1 MSIVDAFNEVG
12 NNFAISSSGIG
23 DALQRSAASLAAAGN
38 TMEESIGLIT
48 AMNSIIQNPETVGTT
63 LKTVTMYLRAAKTE
77 AESAGVEIDGMADS
91 ASSLR
96 EKMKSLTGV
105 DIMVDSNTFK
115 STYQILKEISGV
127 WDKLSDA
134 TQSNV
139 LNLMGGKRNA
149 NAIAAL
155 IQNFEDAEAAMKAAT
170 NSFGSA
176 SAENE
181 KYLDSINGKIA
192 VMKASFEEMS
202 SAVINSGV
210 INFFV
215 ELATVLENAVT
226 WLAKM
231 NLILPALIGAGAGV
245 KGIMG
250 FVGGM
255 KQVSS
260 LFDSFKTSVAS
271 ASDGATALRLLEV
284 GVDGLTPKQKKLV
297 SSLLTSSSA
306 FKMLTAEEQKNALAL
321 LSVESATSA
330 ASGGFKKL
338 MGSMSLTNKIMAI
351 AVIVTSVIGI
361 IKDIKNAAE
370 EAVQNSIEASN
381 ELIDSYSEA
390 QSNFQNNTKSLK
402 SLRSQF
408 DELSKGVD
416 TNGKNV
422 SLTAEQYEEYKSI
435 VDQII
440 QLSPGVVSGYNK
452 EGQALVNYTT
462 LLDDAI
468 AKQDEYLKQD
478 REIYLSGGE
487 ALFEGKANE
496 YSQVLKDFEAAEAKL
511 GQAFNN
517 GTDYSSW
524 KSFFSGATK
533 EQIEAVS
540 EALDGL
546 GIALDSEAVRRMSIS
561 TGVEIGENGLDNLL
575 ILYEK
580 QDEFITLLRNSGQ
593 YAEDEIEQVRSALY
607 GLAEPYSKLKEI
619 NSELADYL
627 MTRAEYAGDGEGW
640 DWYKKLSPDSLE
652 AFRAGLMLVTDAS
665 KSFNEN
671 IEAAKAY
678 GEEFLR
684 VYSTESA
691 QRMVQ
696 LAQGLKDGTV
706 SLDEYNKALNYF
718 SLFSFGQEEV
728 ISSLMTYFEGL
739 SNSVQ
744 VAGESSEEAATKF
757 TGLADSLKQLEK
769 GYNILNTAG
778 SEMANKGG
786 ISADTLKSIADLM
799 EDGEKITDYLTVE
812 DGLLKLDIDKWKT
825 RSELMAQQDIE
836 ALRQQKEEL
845 EELISIRDTLNSSFA
860 TDEVKEEMELLLSG
874 YTGNLDE
881 LDDKLAETT
890 LRIQLYEAALQSA
903 GDVSASISGLKTVV
917 DLMGKVHSEDRDTLS
932 TLEVAAD
939 IAQESGKEITDFL
952 SMFRG
957 ELGLN
962 EDAIVQWATS
972 AINSWQGISGVS
984 EEAKQVL
991 IDLMVAETKASITS
1005 DKVASAHNKV
1015 QEAISGMAEAGE
1027 YVKLTTEAYQSLIET
1042 DARYVNA
1049 VEYQNGVYTLNSE
1062 KHAQVTQ
1069 KILEETRAMAE
1080 EGKQA
1085 ILMSDEYQRLNQQL
1099 QEFGALDSYD
1109 DLQRLLDLK
1118 AQIQGYDVL
1127 ANEIDNATSAYERWL
1142 NRETDNGMDR
1152 FAQAQKAYELINST
1166 LNDSSSDYYG
1176 RIGREEFN
1184 LGVDFILG
1192 ENIELNTPEFE
1203 AAMKKAK
1210 KYLGEG
1216 AEGATAFWD
1225 DLVKAGL
1232 MDKTTGVMDSTIA
1245 EISEKLGISEELVRT
1260 MIDRFN
1266 EYQDESGKIQVVE
1279 PEVKDEETKT
1289 ALQESIETLE
1299 DLREQ
1304 VDTLNETPLN
1314 LSIENEEETT
1324 ASLTALQ
1331 DLFTNISGAVA
1342 TILSDPTSFSLDEL
1356 AAGCTTIQEHLS
1368 TIQSNLDKVN
1378 GSGLKVDGSQSEE
1391 ALKSLDASAATVAEA
1406 FTGILNTLNAIISSR
1421 DALNATGINV
1431 QTGNSSPLLGK
1442 VSDKLSEIINKLA
1455 TIKKNS
1461 NLTVRISEVTTKT
1474 TVGDSGSANASGTAA
1489 VRGTAMASGGKT
1501 LVGELG
1507 METVVDPNK
1516 SQWYTVGENG
1526 AEFVTLPENAIVFNH
1541 KQTKELLDSGHIESR
1556 GEAMALGNLMKLVMV
1571 TDSGTGGSSKK
1582 STSTVKKSDSAS
1594 SSGSKKPTTSTKSS
1608 SKKSSSKKS
1617 SSSSS
1622 SKTESQLESLK
1633 KKYEELNKETEHLI
1647 EHQEFLYKQAQNG
1660 LDYSGMEKSL
1670 EEQVVLYKKLMSDS
1684 QAAVK
1689 DMISKGA
1696 KDTDEELQTMEKA
1709 YWDAYDKLYETLDK
1723 INSLYVDALQDKID
1737 NIQKAY
1743 DNLAKAAEDFNSY
1756 GGISVDSF
1764 QELLKNGVQYLS
1776 LLENQN
1782 GQYVINTEGIQKIIA
1797 AQKEQLAVESAVS
1810 YLKQLQTAISDNQS
1824 NAVANLV
1831 DLTNQLSSSTWDAVY
1846 AQAELLRSNL
1856 SDSQYAQVI
1865 ANIDALRAISSS
1877 VITDLS
1883 KNLDDTSST
1892 RKEVVKDQRDAL
1904 EKILE
1909 LTEDL
1914 IKKESEDRIDAINDE
1929 IDAYKK
1935 IIDLKKES
1943 LKTTKEENDYSK
1955 NVAEKTKDIAAL
1967 QTRINQMK
1975 LDDSREAR
1983 AERAK
1988 LEEQLADLQ
1997 GELGDLQ
2004 SDHAYELQ
2012 TDALDKAA
2020 TEYEESR
2027 QQEIEAIEDSIS
2039 SAEKLYQAALVRLE
2053 TGWDTIYQ
2061 ELIDWNTE
2069 AGSSL
2074 NSEITENWEKAIEAV
2089 KLYGSYV
2096 KAVTGL
2102 ESEEDSFDNG
2112 TNASSNVVAEG
2123 NLTPIQPKATTPAQ
2137 SNTAVA
2143 VEPET
2148 SEKTETQA
2156 QPVTKVQVVS
2166 GRWNVRSGP
2175 KTSYK
2180 ILGVAKAGTKLTYRG
2195 KTSGDWYAVTY
2206 NGKNAWIN
2214 KGGSKLIKELPKYHT
2229 GGIVGEGGTDK
2240 DNEVLSVLEK
2250 GEMVLTEKMKKAAY
2264 TLVDFKDYLEKK
2276 LGNAIGSVSLPSPQ
2290 TPSLAGATSITRTG
2304 VDVGSINF
2312 SPSIQVEINHSGT
2325 MSEQNAR
2332 QYGKTIAE
2340 TAVNELYEGFR
2351 RRGIGK
2357 IFGSKPTK

>member
-1 MSIVDAFNEVG
+1 M
-12 NNFAISSSGIG
+12 
-23 DALQRSAASLAAAGN
+23 
-38 TMEESIGLIT
+38 
-48 AMNSIIQNPETVGTT
+48 TT

-77 AESAGVEIDGMADS
+77 AESAGVEVDGMADS
-91 ASSLR
+91 VSSLR
-96 EKMKSLTGV
+96 EKMQSLTGI

-115 STYQILKEISGV
+115 STYQILKEISDV
-127 WDKLSDA
+127 WDKLSDT

-155 IQNFEDAEAAMKAAT
+155 IQNFEDAETAMKAAT

-202 SAVINSGV
+202 SAVISSDLV
-210 INFFV
+210 KFFV
-215 ELATVLENAVT
+215 ELATALENAVT
-226 WLAKM
+226 WLAKV
-231 NLILPALIGAGAGV
+231 NQIVPVLVGIVAGA

-250 FVGGM
+250 LAGGV
-255 KQVSS
+255 KQVSG
-260 LFDSFKTSVAS
+260 LFDSFKTGVVS

-284 GVDGLTPKQKKLV
+284 GVDGLNEKQKKLL
-297 SSLLTSSSA
+297 SSLITSSSA
-306 FKMLTAEEQKNALAL
+306 FKMLTSEEQKAALGL
-321 LSVESATSA
+321 LKVESASDA

-338 MGSMSLTNKIMAI
+338 GTVFKNLWSTNKWLII
-351 AVIVTSVIGI
+351 AEVILVAIGI
-361 IKDIKNAAE
+361 IKTGVEKYKASIQE
-370 EAVQNSIEASN
+370 SIEASN

-416 TNGKNV
+416 ENGKNV
-422 SLTAEQYEEYKSI
+422 SLTAEEYEEYKSV

-452 EGQALVNYTT
+452 EGQALVNYAT

-468 AKQDEYLKQD
+468 AKQEEYLKQD

-487 ALFEGKANE
+487 ALFKGKANE
-496 YSQVLKDFEAAEAKL
+496 YEKVLESLGKAGETLGDSITGGSDFENIWEIFFHAERAQEKIDAWRDAL
-511 GQAFNN
+511 GQIGADLSPNETW
-517 GTDYSSW
+517 GTAYDDLV
-524 KSFFSGATK
+524 T
-533 EQIEAVS
+533 
-540 EALDGL
+540 
-546 GIALDSEAVRRMSIS
+546 
-561 TGVEIGENGLDNLL
+561 
-575 ILYEK
+575 LYEK

-627 MTRAEYAGDGEGW
+627 MTRAEYAGEGEGW
-640 DWYKKLSPDSLE
+640 DWYKELSPDSLE

-671 IEAAKAY
+671 IGAAKAY
-678 GEEFLR
+678 GEEF
-684 VYSTESA
+684 
-691 QRMVQ
+691 VQ
-696 LAQGLKDGTV
+696 AFSDNGIQNLLWLSEGLEKGTLSV
-706 SLDEYNKALNYF
+706 AEYNNVLD
-718 SLFSFGQEEV
+718 LFFGSFEGSEPV
-728 ISSLMTYFEGL
+728 LAGLMTYFTGL
-739 SNSVQ
+739 SNGVQ
-744 VAGESSEEAATKF
+744 VAGESSEEAAVKF

-769 GYNILNTAG
+769 GYNILDAAG

-786 ISADTLKSIADLM
+786 ISVDTLKSISDLM

-825 RSELMAQQDIE
+825 RSELIAQQDISY
-836 ALRQQKEEL
+836 LRQQKDEL
-845 EELISIRDTLNSSFA
+845 EKLIAARNTLALDFWVSDESREAASA
-860 TDEVKEEMELLLSG
+860 TLSG
-874 YTGNLDE
+874 YEGDLDE
-881 LDDKLAETT
+881 LDDKFAEVT
-890 LRIQLYEAALQSA
+890 LQIQLYEAALQSA

-917 DLMGKVHSEDRDTLS
+917 DLMGKIHSEDRDALS

-939 IAQESGKEITDFL
+939 IAQESGKEISEFFDLTTN
-952 SMFRG
+952 
-957 ELGLN
+957 ELKLN
-962 EDAIVQWATS
+962 EEAIVQWATS
-972 AINSWQGISGVS
+972 AINNWQGISGVS
-984 EEAKQVL
+984 EEAKQAL
-991 IDLMVAETKASITS
+991 IDLMVAETKASITAE
-1005 DKVASAHNKV
+1005 KVSSAHNKV
-1015 QEAISGMAEAGE
+1015 QTAISGMAEAGE
-1027 YVKLTTEAYQSLIET
+1027 YVKLTTDAYQSLIET
-1042 DARYVNA
+1042 DARYANA

-1062 KHAQVTQ
+1062 KHAEVTQ

-1080 EGKQA
+1080 QEKQA
-1085 ILMSDEYQRLNQQL
+1085 ILMSEEYKRLNQL
-1099 QEFGALDSYD
+1099 LEDGFLLNIDDS
-1109 DLQRLLDLK
+1109 QRLLDLK
-1118 AQIQGYDVL
+1118 AQIQSYDIL

-1142 NRETDNGMDR
+1142 NRKTDGGMDR
-1152 FAQAQKAYELINST
+1152 FTQAQKAYELINST

-1192 ENIELNTPEFE
+1192 ENIELNTPEFD

-1216 AEGATAFWD
+1216 AEGATEFWN
-1225 DLVKAGL
+1225 DLVGAGL
-1232 MDKTTGVMDSTIA
+1232 MDETTGVMDSTIA
-1245 EISEKLGISEELVRT
+1245 EISKALGISEEMVRT

-1266 EYQDESGKIQVVE
+1266 EYQEESGKIQVVE
-1279 PEVKDEETKT
+1279 PEVETEETKT

-1299 DLREQ
+1299 DLQEQ
-1304 VDTLNETPLN
+1304 VNTLNETPLN

-1391 ALKSLDASAATVAEA
+1391 ALQSLDASAAAVAEA

-1421 DALNATGINV
+1421 DALNETGVNI
-1431 QTGNSSPLLGK
+1431 QTGSSSPLLGK

-1474 TVGDSGSANASGTAA
+1474 TVGGSGSANASGTAA

-1541 KQTKELLDSGHIESR
+1541 KQTKELLYSGHIESR

-1582 STSTVKKSDSAS
+1582 STSTAKKSDSAS

-1689 DMISKGA
+1689 NMISKGA

-1776 LLENQN
+1776 LLKNQN
-1782 GQYVINTEGIQKIIA
+1782 GQYVINTEGIQKMIA

-1824 NAVANLV
+1824 NAIANLV

-1865 ANIDALRAISSS
+1865 ANIDALRAISAS

-1997 GELGDLQ
+1997 DELGELQ
-2004 SDHAYELQ
+2004 SDHAYDMQ

-2137 SNTAVA
+2137 SNTTVA

-2148 SEKTETQA
+2148 SEKTEAQT

-2180 ILGVAKAGTKLTYRG
+2180 ILGVAKAGMKLEYRG

-2276 LGNAIGSVSLPSPQ
+2276 LGSAIGSVSLPSPQ
-2290 TPSLAGATSITRTG
+2290 TPALAGATSITRTG